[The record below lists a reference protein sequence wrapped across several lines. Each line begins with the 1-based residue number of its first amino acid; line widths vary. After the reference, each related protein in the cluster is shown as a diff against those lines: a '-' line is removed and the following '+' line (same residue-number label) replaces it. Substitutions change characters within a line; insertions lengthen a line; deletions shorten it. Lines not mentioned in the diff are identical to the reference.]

1 MKPVKLVH
9 LVNIEKIVRVGAIFA
24 IDPMSINEVLNQVM
38 CRAYPGASLVCVDL
52 KGKQFGIAMFH
63 LFVGQCTGIAAIHL

>member
-24 IDPMSINEVLNQVM
+24 FDPMSINEVLNQVM
-38 CRAYPGASLVCVDL
+38 CCAYPLYPGASLVRVDL
-52 KGKQFGIAMFH
+52 KGKQFGIPMFH
-63 LFVGQCTGIAAIHL
+63 LFV